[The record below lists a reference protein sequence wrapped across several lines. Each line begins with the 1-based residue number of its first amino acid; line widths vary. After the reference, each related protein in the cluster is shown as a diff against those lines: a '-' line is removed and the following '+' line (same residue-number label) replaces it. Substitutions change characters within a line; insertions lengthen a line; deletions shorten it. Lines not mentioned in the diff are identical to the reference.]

1 MNKKKINDTSTPILK
16 SSQSNT
22 DNLASNDLNIKKR
35 KADVL
40 SNNDETGLSNSS
52 ISISSAQS
60 TDNVGFTNSIFVLWC
75 FLKYFVILKVTIR
88 RMNQKFRQTLKNLNP
103 PAKHQTS
110 YLYKYHSKKELKDDD
125 DSEIS

>member
-40 SNNDETGLSNSS
+40 SNNDE
-52 ISISSAQS
+52 
-60 TDNVGFTNSIFVLWC
+60 V
-75 FLKYFVILKVTIR
+75 
-88 RMNQKFRQTLKNLNP
+88 
-103 PAKHQTS
+103 
-110 YLYKYHSKKELKDDD
+110 
-125 DSEIS
+125 